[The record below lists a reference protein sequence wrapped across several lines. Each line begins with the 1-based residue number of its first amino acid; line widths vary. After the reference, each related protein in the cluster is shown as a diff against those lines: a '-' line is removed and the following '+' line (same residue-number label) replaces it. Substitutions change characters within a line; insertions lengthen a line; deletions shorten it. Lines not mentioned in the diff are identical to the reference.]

1 MAFCTQCGASV
12 DDAARFCPSCG
23 VSMRSTEN
31 AENTENTV
39 SSISSNPFFSVPD
52 ADELMSSPSPDRTK
66 GTEPVNEIPSIIPPE
81 DNTSSL
87 SGTSWFTQP
96 ENDISSVSKV
106 SCHTQPENDI
116 SSVSKASCHTQPE
129 NDISSVNGASWSA
142 PPENDIPI
150 ITPPKRSRAAYSGPV
165 CHHHPGEPATA
176 QCARCGNYVC
186 ADCAEAYT
194 VIDGEYANTVLCYDC
209 CEELVS
215 ENVEVLK
222 KQKSSIVG
230 TILVTIIGMFIGWGI
245 FFAAEAGAFWMLF
258 GMLWIGSFG
267 TWVKNA
273 ISGWW
278 HAAGEPT
285 ISGFVGSCL
294 GAALVAPV
302 ITAKKIIQGL
312 VYLTKTEK
320 ALKNDS
326 EALKQMKDY
335 MEYTQVM
342 SQNAGVSLDSLMG
355 QGSQLY
361 NNSYA
366 QAVRSQGEEAAEAM
380 LRRSAT
386 TIAEN
391 GETIRN
397 FKA

>member
-1 MAFCTQCGASV
+1 
-12 DDAARFCPSCG
+12 
-23 VSMRSTEN
+23 
-31 AENTENTV
+31 
-39 SSISSNPFFSVPD
+39 
-52 ADELMSSPSPDRTK
+52 
-66 GTEPVNEIPSIIPPE
+66 
-81 DNTSSL
+81 
-87 SGTSWFTQP
+87 
-96 ENDISSVSKV
+96 
-106 SCHTQPENDI
+106 
-116 SSVSKASCHTQPE
+116 
-129 NDISSVNGASWSA
+129 
-142 PPENDIPI
+142 
-150 ITPPKRSRAAYSGPV
+150 
-165 CHHHPGEPATA
+165 
-176 QCARCGNYVC
+176 
-186 ADCAEAYT
+186 
-194 VIDGEYANTVLCYDC
+194 
-209 CEELVS
+209 
-215 ENVEVLK
+215 
-222 KQKSSIVG
+222 
-230 TILVTIIGMFIGWGI
+230 
-245 FFAAEAGAFWMLF
+245 MLF